1 MKNRSLSVLSVAIT
15 AAALLAFAPSDALA
29 HEKDMKMGPQE
40 LMTQQLTGL
49 AGQEGAGQEGK
60 VIRFRV
66 PAGWTPPNHVHPGHV
81 FLYMIKGSV
90 TVKHEDGS
98 EKIIGPGETI
108 YEKPGTTMASGS
120 VYSKNGAEFLVF
132 NVGAAGEPVMKML
145 K

>member
-1 MKNRSLSVLSVAIT
+1 MKNRSLRVLSVAIT
-15 AAALLAFAPSDALA
+15 AAALLAFEPTGALA
-29 HEKDMKMGPQE
+29 HEKNMKMGPQE

-49 AGQEGAGQEGK
+49 AGQEAK

-66 PAGWTPPNHVHPGHV
+66 PAGWTPPNHMHPGHV

-90 TVKHEDGS
+90 TLKLEDGS
-98 EKIIGPGETI
+98 EKSIGPGEVV
-108 YEKPGTTMASGS
+108 YEEPGTTMASGS

-132 NVGAAGEPVMKML
+132 NVGATGEPVMKML